1 MDRCFEANHGEKWC
15 GMERSILDM
24 ADTSEVGR
32 RFLGNK
38 QRSGWISGLLCYS
51 NIAAVWSAA
60 WVSDIIYD

>member
-1 MDRCFEANHGEKWC
+1 
-15 GMERSILDM
+15 MERSILDM
-24 ADTSEVGR
+24 SGTSEVGR